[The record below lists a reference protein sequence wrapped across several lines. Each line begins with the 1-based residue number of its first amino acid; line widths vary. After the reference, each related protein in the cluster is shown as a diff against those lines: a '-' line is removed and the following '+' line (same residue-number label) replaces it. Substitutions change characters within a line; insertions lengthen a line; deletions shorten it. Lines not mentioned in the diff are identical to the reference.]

1 MPKKVLFLDA
11 FGTLLSGGME
21 SIIRAC
27 EEIVDTNSLDMTPN
41 EFLIVWDG
49 HYKEILGGEFITLW
63 RANEVS
69 LKKTYREL
77 GIEDETEGYLNRMYK
92 SWYHAELYDDAS
104 EALPKL
110 GSVPKCMVSNADEH
124 LLDVA
129 MKKNGLHFEYA
140 VSSEKARGYKPYPK
154 IFQCALEEIGC
165 EPGEAVM
172 VGDSQTSDI
181 VGARR
186 MGIPVIW
193 INRFDEE
200 RREGVPEPDFEA
212 KDIVGMVEIL
222 SDNGFFQIED

>member
-1 MPKKVLFLDA
+1 
-11 FGTLLSGGME
+11 
-21 SIIRAC
+21 
-27 EEIVDTNSLDMTPN
+27 
-41 EFLIVWDG
+41 
-49 HYKEILGGEFITLW
+49 
-63 RANEVS
+63 
-69 LKKTYREL
+69 
-77 GIEDETEGYLNRMYK
+77 
-92 SWYHAELYDDAS
+92 
-104 EALPKL
+104 
-110 GSVPKCMVSNADEH
+110 MVSNADEH

-154 IFQCALEEIGC
+154 IFQCALEEVGC

-200 RREGVPEPDFEA
+200 RMEGVPEPDFEA
-212 KDIVGMVEIL
+212 KNIVEMAEIL
-222 SDNGFFQIED
+222 LENGFF

>member
-1 MPKKVLFLDA
+1 MTKKVLFLDA

-21 SIIRAC
+21 SIILAC
-27 EEIVDTNSLDMTPN
+27 EEIVENNSLAMTPN
-41 EFLIVWDG
+41 EFLITWDG
-49 HYKEILGGEFITLW
+49 HYKEILGGDFMTLVQ
-63 RANEVS
+63 ANKVS
-69 LKKTYREL
+69 LKRTYKEL
-77 GIEDETEGYLNRMYK
+77 GIEDGTDDYLNKMYK

-104 EALPKL
+104 KALPKL
-110 GSVPKCMVSNADEH
+110 RSVPKCMVSNADEH

-129 MKKNGLHFEYA
+129 MKKNRLDFEFS
-140 VSSEKARGYKPYPK
+140 VSSEKARGYKPYPR
-154 IFQCALEEIGC
+154 IFQCALGEVGC
-165 EPGEAVM
+165 EPEEAIM

-181 VGARR
+181 VGAKR

-212 KDIVGMVEIL
+212 KDILEMVEIL

>member
-21 SIIRAC
+21 AIIRTC
-27 EEIVDTNSLDMTPN
+27 EKIVAKNSLDMTPH
-41 EFLIVWDG
+41 EFLIAWDG
-49 HYKEILGGEFITLW
+49 HYKVLLGGEFITIW

-69 LKKTYREL
+69 LKRTYKEL
-77 GIEDETEGYLNRMYK
+77 GIGDDTEGYLNKMYR
-92 SWYHAELYDDAS
+92 SWYDAELYEDAS
-104 EALPKL
+104 RALPKL
-110 GSVPKCMVSNADEH
+110 SSVPKCMLSNADEH

-154 IFQCALEEIGC
+154 IFQCALKEVGC
-165 EPGEAVM
+165 EPDEAIM

-181 VGARR
+181 AGARR

-193 INRFDEE
+193 INRFKEE
-200 RREGVPEPDFEA
+200 LREGVPEPDFEA
-212 KDIVGMVEIL
+212 KDILQMAEIL
-222 SDNGFFQIED
+222 SDEGFFQIED